1 MREEIERG
9 LVSLALAA
17 EVAAAVAFDLYER
30 EGLEDL
36 AAQIR
41 EILEREGS
49 PCTCTSLA
57 P

>member
-9 LVSLALAA
+9 LGRLALAA
-17 EVAAAVAFDLYER
+17 EACAALAQDLFER
-30 EGLEDL
+30 EELEDL

-49 PCTCTSLA
+49 PCTCISLA